1 MAEKIQDYQDSDA
14 HGHMK
19 AVQSY
24 LDRFG
29 VGEKLQ
35 NATRELLVTFAL
47 AETGKKLSKRLPD
60 QRVYM
65 KDTFDRHKDSD
76 DDRAAYLRHLSDTAT
91 FVGTTWE
98 PNGPALRLDVIS

>member
-1 MAEKIQDYQDSDA
+1 MR
-14 HGHMK
+14 

-24 LDRFG
+24 LDRFD

-35 NATRELLVTFAL
+35 NATRELLVTFAF

-76 DDRAAYLRHLSDTAT
+76 
-91 FVGTTWE
+91 G
-98 PNGPALRLDVIS
+98 